1 MMTRKAFKM
10 FLNKGSEAEYMR
22 RHEETWP
29 EIKDL
34 LKDAGVANY
43 SIFLD
48 EEIGVL
54 FGVLDC
60 HDEIKYQNIPLQPI
74 MQKWWDYM
82 KDLMQT
88 NEDNSPVS
96 ISLTEVFYLK

>member
-1 MMTRKAFKM
+1 MTTRKAFKM
-10 FLNKGSEAEYMR
+10 FLNKGSEVEYKK
-22 RHEETWP
+22 RHHEIWP
-29 EIKDL
+29 ELKDL
-34 LKDAGVANY
+34 LKSAGITNY

-48 EEIGVL
+48 EETSVL

-60 HDEIKYQNIPLQPI
+60 HDETGFQNLPLQPI

-88 NEDNSPVS
+88 HEDNSPLS
-96 ISLTEVFYLK
+96 IPLTEVFYFK

>member
-1 MMTRKAFKM
+1 MERIAFKM
-10 FLNKGSEAEYMR
+10 FLHKGYEAEYKK
-22 RHEETWP
+22 RHEKAWP

-34 LKDAGVANY
+34 LKNSGVANY

-48 EEIGVL
+48 EETSVL

-60 HDEIKYQNIPLQPI
+60 YDEVKYQNIPLQPI

-88 NEDNSPVS
+88 NEDNSPIS
-96 ISLTEVFYLK
+96 ISLHEVFHLK

>member
-1 MMTRKAFKM
+1 MMSRKAFKM
-10 FLNKGSEAEYMR
+10 FLIKGSEAEYKR
-22 RHEETWP
+22 RHAETWP
-29 EIKDL
+29 EIKHL

-48 EEIGVL
+48 EETGVL

-60 HDEIKYQNIPLQPI
+60 NDEIGYQSIPLQPI
-74 MQKWWDYM
+74 MQKWWNYM

>member
-1 MMTRKAFKM
+1 MSRKAFKM
-10 FLNKGSEAEYMR
+10 FLNKGSEIEYKR

-29 EIKDL
+29 EIKEL

-48 EEIGVL
+48 EETGVL
-54 FGVLDC
+54 FGILDS

-74 MQKWWDYM
+74 MQKWWHYM

-96 ISLTEVFYLK
+96 ISLKEVFYLK

>member
-10 FLNKGSEAEYMR
+10 FLNKGFEAEYKK
-22 RHEETWP
+22 RHEEIWT

-48 EEIGVL
+48 EETGVL

-60 HDEIKYQNIPLQPI
+60 HDKNKYQNIPLQPI

-88 NEDNSPVS
+88 NEDNSPVI
-96 ISLTEVFYLK
+96 ISLKEVFHLK

>member
-1 MMTRKAFKM
+1 MARKAFKM
-10 FLNKGSEAEYMR
+10 FLNKGAEAEYKT

-34 LKDAGVANY
+34 LKDAGVSNY

-48 EEIGVL
+48 EETNVL

-60 HDEIKYQNIPLQPI
+60 DDEIKFQDIPLQPV

-82 KDLMQT
+82 KDLMDT
-88 NEDNSPVS
+88 NEDNSPKSVD
-96 ISLTEVFYLK
+96 LQEVFYLK

>member
-1 MMTRKAFKM
+1 M
-10 FLNKGSEAEYMR
+10 FLNKGSEAEYKK
-22 RHEETWP
+22 RHSEIWP
-29 EIKDL
+29 ELKDL
-34 LKDAGVANY
+34 LTESGVANY

-48 EEIGVL
+48 EETNVL

-60 HDEIKYQNIPLQPI
+60 YDEIAYQNIPLQPI
-74 MQKWWDYM
+74 MQKWWIYM

-96 ISLTEVFYLK
+96 VALKEVFHLQ

>member
-10 FLNKGSEAEYMR
+10 FLNKGSEAEYQK
-22 RHEETWP
+22 RHTEIWP
-29 EIKDL
+29 ELQDL
-34 LKDAGVANY
+34 LRDAGVANY

-48 EEIGVL
+48 DETGVL

-60 HDEIKYQNIPLQPI
+60 HDETKYQNLPLQPI
-74 MQKWWDYM
+74 MQKWWNHM